1 MHEKLKE
8 ARISKG
14 YSQGKFSNLIAMEQT
29 TYSRKER
36 GKSSITE
43 DEWDRFANAL
53 DVAKEEIKEKQEPQS
68 KNENC
73 TFNDQSIGIQYISI
87 PEKVLDVVMKYNEK
101 LEEDNLFQKQEISR
115 LNQEIN
121 LLTYKL
127 NEKKE

>member
-14 YSQGKFSNLIAMEQT
+14 YSQGKFSKVIAMEQT

-53 DVAKEEIKEKQEPQS
+53 DVPKEEIKDEKPLTIN
-68 KNENC
+68 NENC
-73 TFNDQSIGIQYISI
+73 TFKDSFFNTQYINV
-87 PEKVLDVVMKYNEK
+87 PEKVLDVVMKYNQK

-115 LNQEIN
+115 LNQEIK
-121 LLTYKL
+121 LLKDKL
-127 NEKKE
+127 NEK

>member
-1 MHEKLKE
+1 MHKKLRE

-14 YSQGKFSNLIAMEQT
+14 YSQGKFSKVVAMEQT

-53 DVAKEEIKEKQEPQS
+53 DVLKEEIKEKTEPQAT
-68 KNENC
+68 NENRP
-73 TFNDQSIGIQYISI
+73 FSDQSVGIQYISI
-87 PEKVLDVVMKYNEK
+87 PKEVLETVLKFNKK
-101 LEEDNLFQKQEISR
+101 LEEDNLFQKQIISR

-121 LLTYKL
+121 LHKDNL
-127 NEKKE
+127 NEK